1 MKAMSKSFAVSDVGR
16 HRRMN
21 QDSVFA
27 SDGPVGLL
35 PDLYL
40 VADGMGGHKG
50 GEYASS
56 YTRDRLIEICR
67 GASDPDP
74 DAVIPYA
81 FSMINAGL
89 RAIAA
94 SDFRYSGMGTTA
106 VCAVVVEDRLHVY
119 NVGDSRLYILPREGG
134 LRQVTTDNSL
144 VEEMVRAGSITR
156 EQAVHHP
163 RKNVITRAIG
173 SEERLRVDS
182 FTEILQEGDWFL
194 LCSDGLTNMVEE
206 AEIESIVRTHEDP
219 VEAAGLL
226 LDRANEKG
234 GLDNIS
240 VILVCFGRES

>member
-16 HRRMN
+16 HRRIN

-106 VCAVVVEDRLHVY
+106 VCAVVVGDAVRGMTLNGTGDRMSKGTVMKMT
-119 NVGDSRLYILPREGG
+119 V
-134 LRQVTTDNSL
+134 V
-144 VEEMVRAGSITR
+144 
-156 EQAVHHP
+156 
-163 RKNVITRAIG
+163 
-173 SEERLRVDS
+173 
-182 FTEILQEGDWFL
+182 F
-194 LCSDGLTNMVEE
+194 
-206 AEIESIVRTHEDP
+206 
-219 VEAAGLL
+219 AAM
-226 LDRANEKG
+226 AA
-234 GLDNIS
+234 
-240 VILVCFGRES
+240 